1 MDRTL
6 YEWAAS
12 EPRSH
17 ERIAQVHALATAPG
31 EPRLLAR
38 NLHWGLLLVA
48 GMLLACGLI
57 FWIAANW
64 QEQTRMFKLL
74 LIEGALL
81 VSVLA
86 SVFWRRGRVA
96 ALLCATLALGGLLAF
111 VGQTYQTGADAWQ
124 LFATWAGLALI
135 WTVLARSDL
144 LWTLWIAIVATGI
157 GMWWGHFDL
166 WEMLFSGAR
175 VVTLQAIFF
184 GLWMAVAL
192 VPFLV
197 SLSAWTRLRNGDEH
211 GMPWWSHRFAW
222 ALALSSFVVIAL
234 YDLFT
239 REGSGLAFP
248 LSGALIA
255 ASLVL
260 SYQGRLQDFASLCL
274 GALAAN
280 AWVMAMAVKVVSQG
294 TGDTG
299 AFLVLTIVGIGCLAA
314 TVSGLLA
321 VQRRF
326 RAQHD
331 AARIA
336 QEGAA
341 A

>member
-1 MDRTL
+1 MDPNL
-6 YEWAAS
+6 YQAARQL
-12 EPRSH
+12 PPGDARV
-17 ERIAQVHALATAPG
+17 AQLYRLATSPAHPEALAEKTRKALFMVAAL
-31 EPRLLAR
+31 LLAS
-38 NLHWGLLLVA
+38 
-48 GMLLACGLI
+48 GLI

-280 AWVMAMAVKVVSQG
+280 AWVMALAVKVVSQG

-299 AFLVLTIVGIGCLAA
+299 AFLILTIVGIGCLAA

-326 RAQHD
+326 RVQHD